1 MLLIGRKV
9 KKMIELYLKKIAL
22 KIDMEEEDD
31 CKIDEEIVSQAE
43 ENINLNLIRLLQS
56 STLL

>member
-31 CKIDEEIVSQAE
+31 CKIDKEIVSQVE
-43 ENINLNLIRLLQS
+43 ENINLNLIRLLQL